1 MGQEDRAAPSQS
13 AARLRARAQDFQQ
26 LAETSHTIAVAAAL
40 LKIADRYQALAEVRE
55 QEDVRERSS

>member
-1 MGQEDRAAPSQS
+1 MPSRS

-26 LAETSHTIAVAAAL
+26 LAETSHTIAVAAAM

-55 QEDVRERSS
+55 QEDVRERPS